1 MESEDGIVEI
11 KSPDYVKEEVKGNL
25 SALYDADAIDGNK
38 VEWQYTIC
46 GKEGNKT
53 YWRLY
58 VSSGYLWIA
67 SYVDN
72 TADGSEIIMS
82 IYRLTK

>member
-38 VEWQYTIC
+38 VEW
-46 GKEGNKT
+46 
-53 YWRLY
+53 
-58 VSSGYLWIA
+58 
-67 SYVDN
+67 
-72 TADGSEIIMS
+72 
-82 IYRLTK
+82 